1 MRSGEM
7 SKKEEEKVRSG
18 IEDPPTY
25 KGPPHKLA
33 NVFGLVDW
41 NGFDSRSVNEGRS
54 KNYEL

>member
-1 MRSGEM
+1 M